1 MDVNLLAILL
11 AVLALLAMLALNV
24 PVAFSLM
31 AAGFL
36 GILLLDG
43 TATPEAVAQSVPFVN
58 AAQFT
63 WVVIPLF
70 ILMGTL
76 ITSTGLVSSLFDFAR
91 KYLERLPGGV
101 GVAAIAA
108 CAGFAAVS
116 GSSVATAAALA
127 PIAVREMVKSGFKA
141 SFAAGVV
148 ASGGTLGVL
157 IPPSVI
163 LVLYGIVAQEPIGSL
178 LVAGIVP
185 GIISA
190 LVMASTVVVLY
201 KFHPS
206 ATRSVSKVQV
216 NAGREFATVGA
227 ASGNAGGRLVEG
239 PVLDFALGHG
249 SVSDAEEVPI
259 QPRRTGSWLPVLQI
273 GILFAVVLGSIY
285 SGLATTTEAAAL
297 GCLVAIALA
306 VVGNIRSG
314 VRQTVA
320 GIWDALVSSASQT
333 GMLFLVIIGSS
344 VFTYFFVL
352 AGAPNAF
359 TNWILSLGLS
369 PIGVV
374 ILVLLATIP
383 LGMFLE
389 SFSMILIVVPL
400 SYPVI
405 VTELGFDGIWFGI
418 LLVKTIELSLITP
431 PIGLNVFV
439 VSGVLKGIVT
449 TWEAFKGVAWFVV
462 VDLAL
467 IALFVAF
474 PDLVTFWV
482 PQDLQ

>member
-1 MDVNLLAILL
+1 MDVNLLAISL
-11 AVLALLAMLALNV
+11 AVIALLALLAMNV

-36 GILLLDG
+36 GILLLGG

-76 ITSTGLVSSLFDFAR
+76 VTSTGLVSSLFDFAR
-91 KYLERLPGGV
+91 RYLERLPGGV

-127 PIAVREMVKSGFKA
+127 PIAVREMVKSGFKP

-185 GIISA
+185 GVISA
-190 LVMASTVVVLY
+190 LVMASTVVILY
-201 KFHPS
+201 KFNPK
-206 ATRSVSKVQV
+206 ATRAASSPSM
-216 NAGREFATVGA
+216 ASRELVAVGA
-227 ASGNAGGRLVEG
+227 VAGDIPVEARQVGSGAGASTGGKGQAEDVPARFGGRKG
-239 PVLDFALGHG
+239 W
-249 SVSDAEEVPI
+249 I
-259 QPRRTGSWLPVLQI
+259 PVLQI
-273 GILFAVVLGSIY
+273 GVLFLVVLGSIY
-285 SGLATTTEAAAL
+285 SGFATTTEAAAL
-297 GCLVAIALA
+297 GCLVAVILSIA
-306 VVGNIRSG
+306 GNLRRG
-314 VRQTVA
+314 VRRTVKE
-320 GIWDALVSSASQT
+320 IWDALVTSASQT
-333 GMLFLVIIGSS
+333 GMLFLVIIGSAI
-344 VFTYFFVL
+344 FTYFFVS
-352 AGAPNAF
+352 AGAPGAF
-359 TNWILSLGLS
+359 ANWILSLGLT

-374 ILVLLATIP
+374 IVILLATIP

-400 SYPVI
+400 AYPVI
-405 VTELGFDGIWFGI
+405 VGELGFDGIWFGI
-418 LLVKTIELSLITP
+418 LMVKTIELSLITP

-449 TWEAFKGVAWFVV
+449 TWDAFKGVAWFVV
-462 VDLAL
+462 VDLIL

-482 PQDLQ
+482 PRDLQ